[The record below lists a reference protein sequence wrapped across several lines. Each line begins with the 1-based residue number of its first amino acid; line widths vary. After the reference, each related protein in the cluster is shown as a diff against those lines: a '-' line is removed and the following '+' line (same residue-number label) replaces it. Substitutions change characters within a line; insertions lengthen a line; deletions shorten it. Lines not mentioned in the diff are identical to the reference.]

1 MYLTN
6 ILDYTVQ
13 AMMLVLVLSLPPII
27 VASVVGILVG
37 LFQAVTQIQEQTF
50 SFALKL
56 VAVIVT
62 ILVTARW
69 IGGELFNFT
78 ERLFVL
84 FPAIL
89 H

>member
-6 ILDYTVQ
+6 ILDCTVQ
-13 AMMLVLVLSLPPII
+13 TMMLVLVLSLPPIV

-69 IGGELFNFT
+69 IGGELFYFT
-78 ERLFVL
+78 EKLFIL
-84 FPAIL
+84 FPALIR
-89 H
+89 

>member
-6 ILDYTVQ
+6 ILDCTVQ
-13 AMMLVLVLSLPPII
+13 TMMLVLVLSLPPIV

-37 LFQAVTQIQEQTF
+37 LFQAVTQIQEQTLP
-50 SFALKL
+50 FALKL

-69 IGGELFNFT
+69 IGGELFHFT
-78 ERLFVL
+78 EKLFTL
-84 FPAIL
+84 FPALIR
-89 H
+89 